1 MTKRINGANMR
12 RVHEAF
18 VGYIDGTHAYRG
30 GLYVSIHL
38 DDASL
43 IELDLSVVYEF
54 LNVVCL

>member
-1 MTKRINGANMR
+1 MR

-18 VGYIDGTHAYRG
+18 VGYIADGTHAYRG

-38 DDASL
+38 DDAIL